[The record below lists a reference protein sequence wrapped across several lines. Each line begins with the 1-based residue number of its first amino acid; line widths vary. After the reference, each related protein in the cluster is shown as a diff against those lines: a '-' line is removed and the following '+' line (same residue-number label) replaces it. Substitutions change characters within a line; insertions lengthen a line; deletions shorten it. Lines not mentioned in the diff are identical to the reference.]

1 MLLHRIRYLGKVSS
15 RPVLSRHLCSS
26 KRLDMIPRPKTKTEK
41 AAWRSILRC
50 DRQQKPSLVI
60 PRFSK
65 PDPRQK
71 KQVNR
76 PDYKMCLAICKPER
90 KKHNPDVISRYYG
103 LNFRQLRNTY
113 SSLISPKQGRP
124 GQLSS
129 CQKPFQDPYRSS
141 QVKFWDRQRQG
152 WLEKQGPVALK
163 PELKDRQSHWFFCG
177 GALIYYRRHRQRRG
191 VH

>member
-1 MLLHRIRYLGKVSS
+1 
-15 RPVLSRHLCSS
+15 
-26 KRLDMIPRPKTKTEK
+26 MIPRPNTKAEK

-76 PDYKMCLAICKPER
+76 LDYKMCPYANRRE
-90 KKHNPDVISRYYG
+90 KKQNPDVISRYYG
-103 LNFRQLRNTY
+103 LNFRQLQNTY
-113 SSLISPKQGRP
+113 SFLISLKQGRP
-124 GQLSS
+124 GLFSS
-129 CQKPFQDPYRSS
+129 CQTLSRPLQVKSKSS
-141 QVKFWDRQRQG
+141 QVWDRQRQG

-163 PELKDRQSHWFFCG
+163 PELKDRQSHWFFCV
-177 GALIYYRRHRQRRG
+177 GA
-191 VH
+191 